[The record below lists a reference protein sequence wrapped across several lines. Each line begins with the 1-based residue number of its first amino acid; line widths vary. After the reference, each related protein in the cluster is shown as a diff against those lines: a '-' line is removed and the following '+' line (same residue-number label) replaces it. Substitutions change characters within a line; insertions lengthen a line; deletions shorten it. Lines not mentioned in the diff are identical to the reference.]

1 MGIMPLFLLENDKPV
16 SCVVTVFLIFLNVML
31 CLYLF
36 FFFANEEIYTFLFA
50 GVGGRGT
57 AHSIPGC
64 AEKPLEVLK
73 ATDWVLGSLSW

>member
-36 FFFANEEIYTFLFA
+36 FFFFLTLIIFVTFKKLTFSS
-50 GVGGRGT
+50 
-57 AHSIPGC
+57 SIC
-64 AEKPLEVLK
+64 CQ
-73 ATDWVLGSLSW
+73 S

>member
-36 FFFANEEIYTFLFA
+36 FFFFF
-50 GVGGRGT
+50 
-57 AHSIPGC
+57 
-64 AEKPLEVLK
+64 
-73 ATDWVLGSLSW
+73 

>member
-36 FFFANEEIYTFLFA
+36 FFFLTLIIFVTLKKLTFSS
-50 GVGGRGT
+50 
-57 AHSIPGC
+57 SIC
-64 AEKPLEVLK
+64 CQ
-73 ATDWVLGSLSW
+73 S